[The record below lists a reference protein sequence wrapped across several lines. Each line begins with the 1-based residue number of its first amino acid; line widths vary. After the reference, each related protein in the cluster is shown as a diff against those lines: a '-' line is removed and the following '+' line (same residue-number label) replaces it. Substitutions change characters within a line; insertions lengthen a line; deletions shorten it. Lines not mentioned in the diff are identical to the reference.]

1 METNEKRIG
10 KVESFFNWIY
20 DVVVFKAVTYVIA
33 GILTIVTIC
42 AVCVIEKESVRDI
55 WTYPTEEFQYL
66 STEVQKVIVDN
77 SIDMTQIT
85 DNSIETSITYN
96 KKAEDAEW
104 STCEIEVTRHKTVNA
119 TVIKDD
125 NGKLTMDV
133 TYNSK
138 FDHFGIAFFV
148 TMLGISLS
156 YIVFIF
162 ISAILVAIIYSIVWI
177 MKIIEKVVLKHCNKI

>member
-1 METNEKRIG
+1 MDKKRIG
-10 KVESFFNWIY
+10 RIEIFFNWIW
-20 DVVVFKAVTYVIA
+20 DFAVFKMFTCVLAA
-33 GILTIVTIC
+33 LLTIATIC
-42 AVCVIEKESVRDI
+42 AVSVLEKAFVSDM

-148 TMLGISLS
+148 TMLGIGLS
-156 YIVFIF
+156 YTVFIF